1 MECAPTAREAVVS
14 VAMPEESS
22 VPVPRLVAP
31 SRNVTVPVGM
41 PTGELTVAVK
51 VTDWPN
57 TDGFAE
63 DTRAVVVAGL
73 ITVNVAALE
82 VALPAELL
90 NTAWYRL
97 PFCDKLAVNVSV
109 VRVAPAIL
117 LKLTPPSVLTCHWT
131 VGAGVP
137 VAAAVNEAVCPAV
150 IVRLDGDVVTAGATK
165 IWRTKIWNVPFVT
178 PKLLAADW
186 KANAVR
192 LGEKFGS
199 LLEPLPGT
207 PLASVD
213 ARVTAPVVKS
223 LMKTCSPL
231 LPPGTR
237 FVAEDSKAISMP
249 SGENMGSKFCPLNSR
264 APASVET
271 RVTAPVKRFLT

>member
-22 VPVPRLVAP
+22 VPVPRLLAP

-41 PTGELTVAVK
+41 PAGELTVAVK
-51 VTDWPN
+51 VTGWPKTLGFTEEIDVTVVAPLFTVCDN
-57 TDGFAE
+57 VDGFAE
-63 DTRAVVVAGL
+63 DTRTVVVAGL

-109 VRVAPAIL
+109 VEVAPAIS
-117 LKLTPPSVLTCHWT
+117 LKLRPPSVLTCHWT
-131 VGAGVP
+131 VGGGVP

-178 PKLLAADW
+178 P
-186 KANAVR
+186 
-192 LGEKFGS
+192 
-199 LLEPLPGT
+199 
-207 PLASVD
+207 
-213 ARVTAPVVKS
+213 
-223 LMKTCSPL
+223 
-231 LPPGTR
+231 
-237 FVAEDSKAISMP
+237 
-249 SGENMGSKFCPLNSR
+249 
-264 APASVET
+264 
-271 RVTAPVKRFLT
+271 

>member
-51 VTDWPN
+51 VTGWPKV
-57 TDGFAE
+57 DGFAE
-63 DTRAVVVAGL
+63 DTRTVVVAGL

-109 VRVAPAIL
+109 VEVAPAIS

-165 IWRTKIWNVPFVT
+165 IWRTKICVPLVT
-178 PKLLAADW
+178 PKLLAVDW

-192 LGEKFGS
+192 
-199 LLEPLPGT
+199 
-207 PLASVD
+207 
-213 ARVTAPVVKS
+213 
-223 LMKTCSPL
+223 
-231 LPPGTR
+231 
-237 FVAEDSKAISMP
+237 
-249 SGENMGSKFCPLNSR
+249 SGE
-264 APASVET
+264 
-271 RVTAPVKRFLT
+271 